1 MPGNDSVEF
10 DYTPGYVKPTHE
22 YGAPYGDEFHAE
34 AVQELLLSYAGF
46 TQRGVTLAAGQGVLP
61 TGCIIARHTASG
73 KYFSY
78 QAGATDGRQTPVGI
92 LRDGRDTGG
101 PGAASL
107 SAYNA
112 STNSVNPDGITLAGG
127 SIVFPASPAGKVS
140 NDALGNM
147 VIRGILNANV
157 VSGTDTTNVINGS
170 GLGSGTGQAMV
181 LLGARFVPYG
191 GAVSGVPAPF
201 PGGPMDGVPPTAAG
215 TVPTGV
221 GVNAFIF

>member
-1 MPGNDSVEF
+1 
-10 DYTPGYVKPTHE
+10 
-22 YGAPYGDEFHAE
+22 
-34 AVQELLLSYAGF
+34 
-46 TQRGVTLAAGQGVLP
+46 
-61 TGCIIARHTASG
+61 
-73 KYFSY
+73 
-78 QAGATDGRQTPVGI
+78 
-92 LRDGRDTGG
+92 
-101 PGAASL
+101 
-107 SAYNA
+107 
-112 STNSVNPDGITLAGG
+112 
-127 SIVFPASPAGKVS
+127 VS

>member
-1 MPGNDSVEF
+1 MPANDSVEF
-10 DYTPGYVKPTHE
+10 NYPPGYVKPTHE
-22 YGAPYGDEFHAE
+22 YGQPYGDEFHAE

-78 QAGATDGRQTPVGI
+78 QAGATDGRQTPVGV
-92 LRDGRDTGG
+92 LRDARDTGG

-107 SAYNA
+107 SAFNA
-112 STNSVNPDGITLAGG
+112 GTNGVNPDGITLAGG
-127 SIVFPASPAGKVS
+127 SIVFPASPGGKVAT
-140 NDALGNM
+140 DALGNM
-147 VIRGILNANV
+147 VIRGILNGNV
-157 VSGTDTTNVINGS
+157 VSGTDTTNIINGS
-170 GLGSGTGQAMV
+170 GLGSGAGQAMV

-191 GAVSGVPAPF
+191 GSVSGVPAPF